1 MSGIV
6 PMPVTM
12 PVKGQ
17 TRRYERKEG
26 RWGEGRTEG
35 GNVSISLRG
44 RKAYFRHWRERT
56 LWLRNDVK
64 F

>member
-1 MSGIV
+1 M
-6 PMPVTM
+6 
-12 PVKGQ
+12 
-17 TRRYERKEG
+17 RERKGG
-26 RWGEGRTEG
+26 RGEGKEE
-35 GNVSISLRG
+35 GNVSVSLRG